1 MRVHDY
7 NAAIVPHDE
16 QLHHHDLIVTVAW
29 THASGTQEHAVV
41 HIAKLTPTQHIAR
54 GNGGGGLYLELA
66 DGGALALTWVPDSMR
81 PPMPRNTAPCP
92 RAMLPSMQCDLE
104 LPDSGVGAPAG
115 SLQLSESVTAQ
126 WGK

>member
-29 THASGTQEHAVV
+29 TNASGTQEHAVV

-54 GNGGGGLYLELA
+54 GHGGGPVGLYLELA
-66 DGGALALTWVPDSMR
+66 EGGALTLTWVPDSMR

-92 RAMLPSMQCDLE
+92 RAMSPPLQCE
-104 LPDSGVGAPAG
+104 LLVADSGVGAPAG

-126 WGK
+126 